1 MKHLFSRL
9 QFKMF
14 LLVAVVVAMTV
25 GFLLIVNS
33 VLSETFFYTNR
44 LRLSINEFEKIKQN
58 TLFVDTHEYQKNI
71 EKSAIDNNYDVVIVD
86 KDNNLVYATRDNY
99 VSNFEEIPK
108 VNFEVNYNIF
118 NRDDIMYS
126 KDNCTVRKIQD
137 KVNGLDFIL
146 LNGELENGNKVYI
159 RMSTSTIEEN
169 ALISNQSLWI
179 ISLVSLLMSLV
190 VIIIATGKFTKPISD
205 LNEIATN
212 MANLDFSK
220 KYKSQNTDDEI
231 DKLGNNI
238 NALSD
243 SLEDNINRLRKSNME
258 LERDIEAK
266 SKIDEMRKTFVSDV
280 SHELKTPIA
289 LIQGYA
295 EGLVDDV
302 ITDEENR
309 KFYAEVILD
318 ESNKMDVLVKRLIE
332 LIKLEY
338 DDIQLNNTKFD
349 IVELI
354 NETIRS
360 SNVMLNEN
368 NIEVVFDSQSPK
380 IVYADDFYIDEV
392 IRNYFTNA
400 IKNCIEKNGKK
411 EIRISIKDGADKYR
425 ICVFNTGNNI
435 EEEDIPR
442 IWNRFYKVDKSR
454 ERSQGGHGIGLSLVK
469 AIMNKYNSSY
479 GVKNRQDGVE
489 FFFEITKG

>member
-1 MKHLFSRL
+1 MKQLFSRL

-25 GFLLIVNS
+25 GFLLVVNS
-33 VLSETFFYTNR
+33 VLSEAFFYNNR
-44 LRLSINEFEKIKQN
+44 LNLSIKEFEKVKQN
-58 TLFVDTHEYQKNI
+58 TLFVDTQDYQKTI
-71 EKSAIDNNYDVVIVD
+71 EKNAIDNNYDIVIVD
-86 KDNNLVYATRDNY
+86 SENNLVYSTRDNF

-108 VNFEVNYNIF
+108 IKYEVQYSIF
-118 NRDDIMYS
+118 NRDNIMYS
-126 KDNCTVRKIQD
+126 KDNVTVRKIQD
-137 KVNGLDFIL
+137 KINGLNFIL
-146 LNGELENGNKVYI
+146 LDGELENGDKVYI
-159 RMSTSTIEEN
+159 RMSTSTIEES
-169 ALISNQSLWI
+169 ALISNQTLWI
-179 ISLVSLLMSLV
+179 ISAVSLLMSFV

-220 KYKSQNTDDEI
+220 KYKSQNTDDEV

-243 SLEDNINRLRKSNME
+243 SLEDKINQLRKSNME

-266 SKIDEMRKTFVSDV
+266 AKIDEMRKTFVSDV

-295 EGLVDDV
+295 EGLVDNV
-302 ITDEENR
+302 VTDEENR

-338 DDIQLNNTKFD
+338 DDIKLNDTKFD

-354 NETIRS
+354 NETIRT

-368 NIEVVFDSQSPK
+368 NIEVKFEEQNPK
-380 IVYADDFYIDEV
+380 IVFADDFYIEEV

-400 IKNCIEKNGKK
+400 IKNCIEVNGKK
-411 EIRISIKDGADKYR
+411 EIRIMIKDVGEKYR
-425 ICVFNTGNNI
+425 ISVFNTGNNI
-435 EEEDIPR
+435 AEEDILR
-442 IWNRFYKVDKSR
+442 IWNRFYKADKSR
-454 ERSQGGHGIGLSLVK
+454 DRSRGGHGIGLSLVK

-489 FFFEITKG
+489 FFFEISKG

>member
-33 VLSETFFYTNR
+33 VLSEAFFYNNR
-44 LRLSINEFEKIKQN
+44 LYLSIKEFDKIKQN
-58 TLFVDTHEYQKNI
+58 EIFVDTHDFQKI
-71 EKSAIDNNYDVVIVD
+71 LEKSAIDNNYDVVIVD
-86 KDNNLVYATRDNY
+86 KDNNLVYATRDNF

-108 VNFEVNYNIF
+108 IKYEVNYSIF
-118 NRDDIMYS
+118 NQDTIMYS
-126 KDNCTVRKIQD
+126 KDNVTVRKIQD
-137 KVNGLDFIL
+137 KVNGLNFIL
-146 LNGELENGNKVYI
+146 LDGQLDNGNKVYI
-159 RMSTSTIEEN
+159 RMSTSTIEES

-179 ISLVSLLMSLV
+179 ISLVSLAMSC
-190 VIIIATGKFTKPISD
+190 VIIVIITGKFTKPISD

-220 KYKSQNTDDEI
+220 KYKPQNTNDEI

-243 SLEDNINRLRKSNME
+243 SLEDKINKLRKSNME

-266 SKIDEMRKTFVSDV
+266 AKIDEMRKTFVSDV

-295 EGLVDDV
+295 EGLVDNV
-302 ITDEENR
+302 VTDEENR
-309 KFYAEVILD
+309 KSYAEVILD

-338 DDIQLNNTKFD
+338 DDIKLNNTKFD

-354 NETIRS
+354 NETVRT
-360 SNVMLNEN
+360 SNVMLSEN
-368 NIEVVFDSQSPK
+368 SIEVKFDEKDPK

-400 IKNCIEKNGKK
+400 IKNCVEKNGKK
-411 EIRISIKDGADKYR
+411 EIRIVIKDVGEKYR
-425 ICVFNTGNNI
+425 ISVFNTGNNI
-435 EEEDIPR
+435 AEEDIPR